1 MKRAKLNN
9 DKITA
14 LYCRLSKDDGTN
26 NESMSISTQKT
37 MLKDYAKRNGFLNC
51 QFYVDDGYSGTNYD
65 RPAFRQL
72 IEDIQDGEVSTLIT
86 KDLSRLGRNYLETG
100 TYIEVFFP
108 NHNVR
113 YIAINDGVDSIDN
126 AQMDITPFRNIIN
139 EMYAKDTSRKI
150 KSALHARRMQ
160 GKYMATTAPFG
171 YQKDEKDHN
180 HLVIDEVTAPVV
192 ELIFSIAEEGVG
204 LHTICNRLRKAKVLK
219 PSFYKKELF
228 ERFMDEEKMYD
239 WDTAYVSQILHN
251 PVYAGNLTVADK
263 PTKTMHFRKRQYIPF
278 AEREV
283 IYGTHEPIIEQNR
296 WNNVQKILQSR
307 PPVIGESSSGYDNI
321 FRGVIKCADC
331 GSAMLAKVEQKRKRN
346 NVLDKT
352 FYCCTKYRKFGKDGC
367 SSHNIEARTVHEV
380 VLADIQKH
388 AGQALTDRKAMV
400 TDIAERLNLQMSAD
414 REQQKKE
421 LRQCKQRVSEIEN
434 LYAKLYEDLTR
445 ELITEKRFQ
454 MLSARYDSEQEEL
467 TAKIKELEKS
477 AIADKEQLSSIEHF
491 AEQISGYAGI
501 TELNFKIINQL
512 IEKIL
517 VSEPVEIDGQKIQ
530 RLTIHYKFI
539 GAKEAI
545 FKLTNL
551 QKNSILIKPCS
562 RGVSGAL
569 YPQSA
574 PVGVMLYRGPASA

>member
-150 KSALHARRMQ
+150 KSALHARKMQ

-204 LHTICNRLRKAKVLK
+204 LHTICNRLRKAKVIK
-219 PSFYKKELF
+219 PSFYKKEMF
-228 ERFMDEEKMYD
+228 ERYTDEEKMYD
-239 WDTAYVSQILHN
+239 WDTAYVSKILHD
-251 PVYAGNLTVADK
+251 PVYAGNLTVAER
-263 PTKTMHFRKRQYIPF
+263 PTKTMRSKKRQYIPY

-283 IYGTHEPIIEQNR
+283 IYGTHEPIIEQSR
-296 WNNVQKILQSR
+296 WNTVQKILESR

-352 FYCCTKYRKFGKDGC
+352 FYCCTKYRKFGKEGC
-367 SSHNIEARTVHEV
+367 SSHTIEARTVHEV

-400 TDIAERLNLQMSAD
+400 TEIAERLNLQLSAD
-414 REQQKKE
+414 KEQQKKE

-454 MLSARYDSEQEEL
+454 MLSARFDSEQEEL

-477 AIADKEQLSSIEHF
+477 AIADKEQLSSIEQF

-517 VSEPVEIDGQKIQ
+517 VSEPVEVDGQKIQ

-539 GAKEAI
+539 GALET
-545 FKLTNL
+545 LE
-551 QKNSILIKPCS
+551 
-562 RGVSGAL
+562 
-569 YPQSA
+569 
-574 PVGVMLYRGPASA
+574 

>member
-51 QFYVDDGYSGTNYD
+51 RFYVDDGYSGTNYD

-126 AQMDITPFRNIIN
+126 AQMDITPFHNIIN

-150 KSALHARRMQ
+150 KSALHARKMQ

-204 LHTICNRLRKAKVLK
+204 LHTICNRLRKAKVIK
-219 PSFYKKELF
+219 PSFYKREMF
-228 ERFMDEEKMYD
+228 ERYTDEEKMYD
-239 WDTAYVSQILHN
+239 WDTAYVSKILHD
-251 PVYAGNLTVADK
+251 PVYAGNLTVAER
-263 PTKTMHFRKRQYIPF
+263 PTKTMRSKKRQYIPY
-278 AEREV
+278 AERED
-283 IYGTHEPIIEQNR
+283 IYGTHEPIIEQSR
-296 WNNVQKILQSR
+296 WNTVQKILESR

-321 FRGVIKCADC
+321 FRGIIKCADC

-352 FYCCTKYRKFGKDGC
+352 FYCCTKYRKFGKEGC
-367 SSHNIEARTVHEV
+367 SSHTIEARTVHEV

-388 AGQALTDRKAMV
+388 AGQALADRKAMV
-400 TDIAERLNLQMSAD
+400 TEIAERLNLQMSAD

-454 MLSARYDSEQEEL
+454 MLSARFDSEQEEL
-467 TAKIKELEKS
+467 TARIKELEKS
-477 AIADKEQLSSIEHF
+477 AIADKEQLSSIEQF

-517 VSEPVEIDGQKIQ
+517 VSEPVEVDGQKIQ

-539 GAKEAI
+539 GALET
-545 FKLTNL
+545 LE
-551 QKNSILIKPCS
+551 
-562 RGVSGAL
+562 
-569 YPQSA
+569 
-574 PVGVMLYRGPASA
+574 

>member
-150 KSALHARRMQ
+150 KSALHARKMQ

-204 LHTICNRLRKAKVLK
+204 LHTICNRLRKAKVIK
-219 PSFYKKELF
+219 PSFYKKEMF
-228 ERFMDEEKMYD
+228 ERYTDEEKMYD
-239 WDTAYVSQILHN
+239 WDTAYVSKILHD
-251 PVYAGNLTVADK
+251 PVYAGNLTVAER
-263 PTKTMHFRKRQYIPF
+263 PTKTMRSKKRQYIPY

-283 IYGTHEPIIEQNR
+283 IYGTHEPIIEQSR
-296 WNNVQKILQSR
+296 WNTVQKILESR

-352 FYCCTKYRKFGKDGC
+352 FYCCTKYRKFGKEGC
-367 SSHNIEARTVHEV
+367 SSHTIEARTVHEV

-388 AGQALTDRKAMV
+388 AGQALADRKAMV
-400 TDIAERLNLQMSAD
+400 TEIAERLNLQLSAD
-414 REQQKKE
+414 KEQQKKE

-517 VSEPVEIDGQKIQ
+517 VSEPVEVDGQKIQ

-539 GAKEAI
+539 GALET
-545 FKLTNL
+545 LE
-551 QKNSILIKPCS
+551 
-562 RGVSGAL
+562 
-569 YPQSA
+569 
-574 PVGVMLYRGPASA
+574 

>member
-150 KSALHARRMQ
+150 KSALHARKMQ

-204 LHTICNRLRKAKVLK
+204 LHTICNRLRKAKVIK
-219 PSFYKKELF
+219 PSFYKKEMF
-228 ERFMDEEKMYD
+228 ERYTDEEKMYD
-239 WDTAYVSQILHN
+239 WDTAYVSKILHD
-251 PVYAGNLTVADK
+251 PVYAGNLTVAER
-263 PTKTMHFRKRQYIPF
+263 PTKTMRSKKRQYIPY

-296 WNNVQKILQSR
+296 WNNVQKILESR

-352 FYCCTKYRKFGKDGC
+352 FYCCTKYRKFGKEGC
-367 SSHNIEARTVHEV
+367 SSHTIEARTVHEV

-445 ELITEKRFQ
+445 ELLTEKRFQ

-477 AIADKEQLSSIEHF
+477 AIADKEQLSSIEQF

-539 GAKEAI
+539 GALET
-545 FKLTNL
+545 LE
-551 QKNSILIKPCS
+551 
-562 RGVSGAL
+562 
-569 YPQSA
+569 
-574 PVGVMLYRGPASA
+574 

>member
-150 KSALHARRMQ
+150 KSALHARKMQ

-204 LHTICNRLRKAKVLK
+204 LHTICNRLRKAKVIK
-219 PSFYKKELF
+219 PSFYKKEMF
-228 ERFMDEEKMYD
+228 ERYTDEEKMYD
-239 WDTAYVSQILHN
+239 WDTAYVSKILHD
-251 PVYAGNLTVADK
+251 PVYAGNLTVAER
-263 PTKTMHFRKRQYIPF
+263 PTKTMRSKKRQYIPY

-283 IYGTHEPIIEQNR
+283 IYGTHEPIIEQSR
-296 WNNVQKILQSR
+296 WNTVQKILESR

-352 FYCCTKYRKFGKDGC
+352 FYCCTKYRKFGKEGC
-367 SSHNIEARTVHEV
+367 SSHTIEARTVHEV

-400 TDIAERLNLQMSAD
+400 TEIAERLNLQMSAD

-454 MLSARYDSEQEEL
+454 MLSARFDSEQEEL

-517 VSEPVEIDGQKIQ
+517 VSEPVEVDGQKIQ

-539 GAKEAI
+539 GALET
-545 FKLTNL
+545 LE
-551 QKNSILIKPCS
+551 
-562 RGVSGAL
+562 
-569 YPQSA
+569 
-574 PVGVMLYRGPASA
+574 

>member
-1 MKRAKLNN
+1 MGRTTYK
-9 DKITA
+9 TA
-14 LYCRLSKDDGTN
+14 PKGGLYTRLSVDDGITDR
-26 NESMSISTQKT
+26 ESNSITSQKQ
-37 MLKDYAKRNGFLNC
+37 MLMQYAQYHGIEVVET
-51 QFYVDDGYSGTNYD
+51 YVDDGWSGTNFE
-65 RPAFRQL
+65 RPDFKRM
-72 IEDIQDGEVSTLIT
+72 IEDIESGKINTVIT
-86 KDLSRLGRNYLETG
+86 KDLSRLGRDYLQTG
-100 TYIEVFFP
+100 YYTEVYFP
-108 NHNVR
+108 GKKVR
-113 YIAINDGVDSIDN
+113 YIAISDGIDTATGYN
-126 AQMDITPFRNIIN
+126 EMAPFKNLFN

-180 HLVIDEVTAPVV
+180 HLVIDEVTAPIV

-204 LHTICNRLRKAKVLK
+204 LHTICNRLRKAEVLK

-263 PTKTMHFRKRQYIPF
+263 PTKTMRSKKRQYIPF

-321 FRGVIKCADC
+321 FRGIIKCADC

-400 TDIAERLNLQMSAD
+400 TEIAERLNLQMSAD

-445 ELITEKRFQ
+445 ELLTEKRFQ

-477 AIADKEQLSSIEHF
+477 AIADKEQLSSIEQF

-517 VSEPVEIDGQKIQ
+517 VSEPVEVDGQKIQ

-539 GAKEAI
+539 GALET
-545 FKLTNL
+545 LE
-551 QKNSILIKPCS
+551 
-562 RGVSGAL
+562 
-569 YPQSA
+569 
-574 PVGVMLYRGPASA
+574 

>member
-150 KSALHARRMQ
+150 KSALHARKMQ

-204 LHTICNRLRKAKVLK
+204 LHTICNRLRKAKVIK
-219 PSFYKKELF
+219 PSFYKKEMF
-228 ERFMDEEKMYD
+228 ERYTDEEKMYD
-239 WDTAYVSQILHN
+239 WDTAYVSKILHD
-251 PVYAGNLTVADK
+251 PVYAGNLTVAER
-263 PTKTMHFRKRQYIPF
+263 PTKTMRSKKRQYIPY

-283 IYGTHEPIIEQNR
+283 IYGTHEPIIEQSR
-296 WNNVQKILQSR
+296 WNTVQKILESR

-321 FRGVIKCADC
+321 FRGIIKCADC

-352 FYCCTKYRKFGKDGC
+352 FYCCTKYRKFGKEGC
-367 SSHNIEARTVHEV
+367 SSHTIEARTVHEV

-388 AGQALTDRKAMV
+388 AGQALADRKAMV
-400 TDIAERLNLQMSAD
+400 TEIAERLNLQLSAD
-414 REQQKKE
+414 KEQQKKE

-517 VSEPVEIDGQKIQ
+517 VSEPVEVDGQKIQ

-539 GAKEAI
+539 GALET
-545 FKLTNL
+545 LE
-551 QKNSILIKPCS
+551 
-562 RGVSGAL
+562 
-569 YPQSA
+569 
-574 PVGVMLYRGPASA
+574 

>member
-180 HLVIDEVTAPVV
+180 HLVIDEVTAPIV

-228 ERFMDEEKMYD
+228 ERFMDEGKMYD

-263 PTKTMHFRKRQYIPF
+263 PTKTMRSKKRQYIPY
-278 AEREV
+278 AEREI

-352 FYCCTKYRKFGKDGC
+352 FYCCTKYRKFGKEGC
-367 SSHNIEARTVHEV
+367 SAHTIEARTVHEV

-445 ELITEKRFQ
+445 ELLTEKRFQ

-477 AIADKEQLSSIEHF
+477 AIADKEQLSSIEQF

-517 VSEPVEIDGQKIQ
+517 VSEPVEVDGQKIQ

-539 GAKEAI
+539 GALET
-545 FKLTNL
+545 LE
-551 QKNSILIKPCS
+551 
-562 RGVSGAL
+562 
-569 YPQSA
+569 
-574 PVGVMLYRGPASA
+574 

>member
-1 MKRAKLNN
+1 MKNHFAVHQLLPEKEKRMGRTTYK
-9 DKITA
+9 TA
-14 LYCRLSKDDGTN
+14 PKGGLYTRLSVDDGITDR
-26 NESMSISTQKT
+26 ESNSITSQKQ
-37 MLKDYAKRNGFLNC
+37 MLMQYAQYHGIEVVET
-51 QFYVDDGYSGTNYD
+51 YVDDGWSGTNFE
-65 RPAFRQL
+65 RPDFKRM
-72 IEDIQDGEVSTLIT
+72 IEDIESGKINTVIT
-86 KDLSRLGRNYLETG
+86 KDLSRLGRDYLQTG
-100 TYIEVFFP
+100 YYTEVYFP
-108 NHNVR
+108 GKKVR
-113 YIAINDGVDSIDN
+113 YIAISDGIDTATGYN
-126 AQMDITPFRNIIN
+126 EMAPFKNLFN

-180 HLVIDEVTAPVV
+180 HLVIDEVTAPIV

-204 LHTICNRLRKAKVLK
+204 LHTICNRLRKAEVLK

-263 PTKTMHFRKRQYIPF
+263 PTKTMRSKKRQYIPF

-321 FRGVIKCADC
+321 FRGTIKCADC

-400 TDIAERLNLQMSAD
+400 TEIAERLNLQMSAD

-445 ELITEKRFQ
+445 ELLTEKRFQ

-477 AIADKEQLSSIEHF
+477 AIADKEQLSSIEQF

-517 VSEPVEIDGQKIQ
+517 VSEPVEVDGQKIQ

-539 GAKEAI
+539 GALET
-545 FKLTNL
+545 LE
-551 QKNSILIKPCS
+551 
-562 RGVSGAL
+562 
-569 YPQSA
+569 
-574 PVGVMLYRGPASA
+574 

>member
-263 PTKTMHFRKRQYIPF
+263 PTKTIRSKKRQYIPF

-321 FRGVIKCADC
+321 FRGIIKCADC

-352 FYCCTKYRKFGKDGC
+352 FYCCTKYRKFGKEGC
-367 SSHNIEARTVHEV
+367 SAHTIEARTVHEV

-400 TDIAERLNLQMSAD
+400 TEIAERLNLQMSAD

-445 ELITEKRFQ
+445 ELLTEKRFQ

-517 VSEPVEIDGQKIQ
+517 VSEPVEVDGQKIQ

-539 GAKEAI
+539 GALET
-545 FKLTNL
+545 LE
-551 QKNSILIKPCS
+551 
-562 RGVSGAL
+562 
-569 YPQSA
+569 
-574 PVGVMLYRGPASA
+574 

>member
-150 KSALHARRMQ
+150 KSALHARKMQ

-180 HLVIDEVTAPVV
+180 HLVIDEVTAPIV

-204 LHTICNRLRKAKVLK
+204 LHTICNRLRKAKVIK
-219 PSFYKKELF
+219 PSFYKKEMF
-228 ERFMDEEKMYD
+228 ERYTDEEKMYD
-239 WDTAYVSQILHN
+239 WDTAYVSKILHD
-251 PVYAGNLTVADK
+251 PVYAGNLTVAER
-263 PTKTMHFRKRQYIPF
+263 PTKTMRSKKRQYIPY

-283 IYGTHEPIIEQNR
+283 IYGTHEPIIEQSR
-296 WNNVQKILQSR
+296 WNTVQKILESR

-352 FYCCTKYRKFGKDGC
+352 FYCCTKYRKFGKEGC

-400 TDIAERLNLQMSAD
+400 TEIAERLNLQLSAD
-414 REQQKKE
+414 KEQQKKE

-454 MLSARYDSEQEEL
+454 MLSARFDSEQEEL

-517 VSEPVEIDGQKIQ
+517 VSEPVEVDGQKIQ

-539 GAKEAI
+539 GALET
-545 FKLTNL
+545 LE
-551 QKNSILIKPCS
+551 
-562 RGVSGAL
+562 
-569 YPQSA
+569 
-574 PVGVMLYRGPASA
+574 

>member
-150 KSALHARRMQ
+150 KSALHARKMQ

-263 PTKTMHFRKRQYIPF
+263 PTKTMRSKKRQYIPF

-321 FRGVIKCADC
+321 FRGTIKCADC

-400 TDIAERLNLQMSAD
+400 TEIAERLNLQMSAD

-445 ELITEKRFQ
+445 ELLTEKRFQ

-477 AIADKEQLSSIEHF
+477 AIADKEQLSSIEQF

-517 VSEPVEIDGQKIQ
+517 VSEPVEVDGQKIQ

-539 GAKEAI
+539 GALET
-545 FKLTNL
+545 LE
-551 QKNSILIKPCS
+551 
-562 RGVSGAL
+562 
-569 YPQSA
+569 
-574 PVGVMLYRGPASA
+574 

>member
-219 PSFYKKELF
+219 PSFYKKEMF

-239 WDTAYVSQILHN
+239 WDTAYVSKILHN

-263 PTKTMHFRKRQYIPF
+263 PTKTMRSKKRQYIPY
-278 AEREV
+278 AEREI
-283 IYGTHEPIIEQNR
+283 IYGTHEPIIEQSR
-296 WNNVQKILQSR
+296 WNTVQKILESR

-321 FRGVIKCADC
+321 FRGIIKCADC

-352 FYCCTKYRKFGKDGC
+352 FYCCTKYRKFGKEGC
-367 SSHNIEARTVHEV
+367 SSHTIEARTVHEV

-400 TDIAERLNLQMSAD
+400 TEIAERLNLQLSAD
-414 REQQKKE
+414 KEQQKKE

-445 ELITEKRFQ
+445 ELLTEKRFQ
-454 MLSARYDSEQEEL
+454 MLSARFDSEQEEL

-477 AIADKEQLSSIEHF
+477 AIADKEQLSSIEQF

-517 VSEPVEIDGQKIQ
+517 VSEPVEIDGQKTQ

-539 GAKEAI
+539 GALET
-545 FKLTNL
+545 LE
-551 QKNSILIKPCS
+551 
-562 RGVSGAL
+562 
-569 YPQSA
+569 
-574 PVGVMLYRGPASA
+574 

>member
-26 NESMSISTQKT
+26 NESMSIGTQKT
-37 MLKDYAKRNGFLNC
+37 MLKEYAKRNGFLNC

-65 RPAFRQL
+65 RPAFQQL
-72 IEDIQDGEVSTLIT
+72 IEDIRNGEISTLIT

-113 YIAINDGVDSIDN
+113 YIAVNDGVDSIDN
-126 AQMDITPFRNIIN
+126 TQMDITPFRNIIN

-180 HLVIDEVTAPVV
+180 HLVIDEVTAPIV

-204 LHTICNRLRKAKVLK
+204 LHTICNRLRKAEVLK

-263 PTKTMHFRKRQYIPF
+263 PTKTMRSKKRQYIPF

-321 FRGVIKCADC
+321 FRGIIKCADC

-346 NVLDKT
+346 NVIDKT
-352 FYCCTKYRKFGKDGC
+352 FYCCTKYRKFGKEGC

-380 VLADIQKH
+380 VLADIQRH
-388 AGQALTDRKAMV
+388 AQQALTDRKAMV
-400 TDIAERLNLQMSAD
+400 TDIAERLNLQLSAD
-414 REQQKKE
+414 KEQQKKE

-434 LYAKLYEDLTR
+434 LYAKLYEDMTR

-467 TAKIKELEKS
+467 SARIKELEKS
-477 AIADKEQLSSIEHF
+477 AIEDREQLSSIEQF

-539 GAKEAI
+539 GALET
-545 FKLTNL
+545 LE
-551 QKNSILIKPCS
+551 
-562 RGVSGAL
+562 
-569 YPQSA
+569 
-574 PVGVMLYRGPASA
+574 

>member
-1 MKRAKLNN
+1 MKRVKLNN

-204 LHTICNRLRKAKVLK
+204 LHTICNRLRKAEVLK

-263 PTKTMHFRKRQYIPF
+263 PTKTMRSKKRQYIPY
-278 AEREV
+278 AEREI
-283 IYGTHEPIIEQNR
+283 IYGTHEPIIEQSR
-296 WNNVQKILQSR
+296 WNTVQKILQSR

-380 VLADIQKH
+380 VLTDIQKH
-388 AGQALTDRKAMV
+388 AGQALTDRKTMV
-400 TDIAERLNLQMSAD
+400 TEIAERLNLQLSAD

-434 LYAKLYEDLTR
+434 LYAKLYEDLTK
-445 ELITEKRFQ
+445 ELLTEKRFQ

-477 AIADKEQLSSIEHF
+477 AIADKEQLSSIEQF
-491 AEQISGYAGI
+491 AEQISDYAGI
-501 TELNFKIINQL
+501 TKLNFKIINQL

-517 VSEPVEIDGQKIQ
+517 VSEPVEVDGQKIQ

-539 GAKEAI
+539 GALET
-545 FKLTNL
+545 LE
-551 QKNSILIKPCS
+551 
-562 RGVSGAL
+562 
-569 YPQSA
+569 
-574 PVGVMLYRGPASA
+574 

>member
-108 NHNVR
+108 NHNVG

-180 HLVIDEVTAPVV
+180 HLVIDEVTAPIV

-228 ERFMDEEKMYD
+228 ERFMDEGKMYD

-263 PTKTMHFRKRQYIPF
+263 PTKTMRSKKRQYIPY
-278 AEREV
+278 AEREI

-352 FYCCTKYRKFGKDGC
+352 FYCCTKYRKFGKEGC
-367 SSHNIEARTVHEV
+367 SAHTIEARTVHEV

-445 ELITEKRFQ
+445 ELLTEKRFQ

-477 AIADKEQLSSIEHF
+477 AIADKEQLSSIEQF

-517 VSEPVEIDGQKIQ
+517 VSEPVEVDGQKIQ

-539 GAKEAI
+539 GALET
-545 FKLTNL
+545 LE
-551 QKNSILIKPCS
+551 
-562 RGVSGAL
+562 
-569 YPQSA
+569 
-574 PVGVMLYRGPASA
+574 

>member
-150 KSALHARRMQ
+150 KSALHARKMQ

-204 LHTICNRLRKAKVLK
+204 LHTICNRLRKAKVIK
-219 PSFYKKELF
+219 PSFYKKEMF
-228 ERFMDEEKMYD
+228 ERYTDEEKMYD
-239 WDTAYVSQILHN
+239 WDTAYVSKILHD
-251 PVYAGNLTVADK
+251 PVYAGNLTVAER
-263 PTKTMHFRKRQYIPF
+263 PTKTMRSKKRQYIPY

-283 IYGTHEPIIEQNR
+283 IYGTHEPIIEQSR
-296 WNNVQKILQSR
+296 WNTVQKILESR

-321 FRGVIKCADC
+321 FRGIIKCADC

-352 FYCCTKYRKFGKDGC
+352 FYCCTKYRKFGKEGC
-367 SSHNIEARTVHEV
+367 SSHTIEARTVHEV

-400 TDIAERLNLQMSAD
+400 TEIAERLNLQMSAD

-454 MLSARYDSEQEEL
+454 MLSARFDSEQEEL

-477 AIADKEQLSSIEHF
+477 AIADKEQLSSIEQF

-517 VSEPVEIDGQKIQ
+517 VSEPVEVDGQKIQ

-539 GAKEAI
+539 GALET
-545 FKLTNL
+545 LE
-551 QKNSILIKPCS
+551 
-562 RGVSGAL
+562 
-569 YPQSA
+569 
-574 PVGVMLYRGPASA
+574 

>member
-150 KSALHARRMQ
+150 KSALHARKMQ

-263 PTKTMHFRKRQYIPF
+263 PTKTMRSKKRQYIPF

-321 FRGVIKCADC
+321 FRGIIKCADC

-352 FYCCTKYRKFGKDGC
+352 FYCCTKYRKFGKEGC

-400 TDIAERLNLQMSAD
+400 TEIAERLNLQMSAD

-445 ELITEKRFQ
+445 ELLTEKRFQ

-477 AIADKEQLSSIEHF
+477 AIADREQLSSIEQF

-517 VSEPVEIDGQKIQ
+517 VSEPVEVDGQKIQ

-539 GAKEAI
+539 GALET
-545 FKLTNL
+545 LE
-551 QKNSILIKPCS
+551 
-562 RGVSGAL
+562 
-569 YPQSA
+569 
-574 PVGVMLYRGPASA
+574 

>member
-1 MKRAKLNN
+1 MHCC
-9 DKITA
+9 DVI
-14 LYCRLSKDDGTN
+14 LYVRLT
-26 NESMSISTQKT
+26 
-37 MLKDYAKRNGFLNC
+37 
-51 QFYVDDGYSGTNYD
+51 
-65 RPAFRQL
+65 
-72 IEDIQDGEVSTLIT
+72 
-86 KDLSRLGRNYLETG
+86 
-100 TYIEVFFP
+100 
-108 NHNVR
+108 
-113 YIAINDGVDSIDN
+113 
-126 AQMDITPFRNIIN
+126 N

-150 KSALHARRMQ
+150 KSALHARKMQ

-263 PTKTMHFRKRQYIPF
+263 PTKTMRSKKRQYIPY

-352 FYCCTKYRKFGKDGC
+352 FYCCTKYRKFGKEGC
-367 SSHNIEARTVHEV
+367 SSHTIEARTVHEV

-400 TDIAERLNLQMSAD
+400 TEIAERLNLQLSAD
-414 REQQKKE
+414 KEQQKKE

-477 AIADKEQLSSIEHF
+477 AIADKEQLSSIEQF

-517 VSEPVEIDGQKIQ
+517 VSEPVEVDGQKIQ

-539 GAKEAI
+539 GALET
-545 FKLTNL
+545 LE
-551 QKNSILIKPCS
+551 
-562 RGVSGAL
+562 
-569 YPQSA
+569 
-574 PVGVMLYRGPASA
+574 

>member
-150 KSALHARRMQ
+150 KSALHARKMQ

-171 YQKDEKDHN
+171 YKKDERDHN

-204 LHTICNRLRKAKVLK
+204 LHTICNRLRKAKVIK
-219 PSFYKKELF
+219 PSFYKKEMF
-228 ERFMDEEKMYD
+228 ERYTDEEKMYD
-239 WDTAYVSQILHN
+239 WDTAYVSKILHD
-251 PVYAGNLTVADK
+251 PVYAGNLTVAER
-263 PTKTMHFRKRQYIPF
+263 PTKTMRSKKRQYIPY

-283 IYGTHEPIIEQNR
+283 IYGTHEPIIEQSR
-296 WNNVQKILQSR
+296 WNTVQKILESR

-352 FYCCTKYRKFGKDGC
+352 FYCCTKYRKFGKEGC
-367 SSHNIEARTVHEV
+367 SSHTIEARTVHEV

-400 TDIAERLNLQMSAD
+400 TEIAERLNLQMSAD

-445 ELITEKRFQ
+445 ELLTEKRFQ

-477 AIADKEQLSSIEHF
+477 AIADREQLSSIEQF

-539 GAKEAI
+539 GALET
-545 FKLTNL
+545 LE
-551 QKNSILIKPCS
+551 
-562 RGVSGAL
+562 
-569 YPQSA
+569 
-574 PVGVMLYRGPASA
+574 

>member
-108 NHNVR
+108 NHDVR

-150 KSALHARRMQ
+150 KSALHARKMQ

-180 HLVIDEVTAPVV
+180 HLVIDEVTAPIV

-204 LHTICNRLRKAKVLK
+204 LHTICNRLRKAKVIK
-219 PSFYKKELF
+219 PSFYKKEMF
-228 ERFMDEEKMYD
+228 ERYTDEEKMYD
-239 WDTAYVSQILHN
+239 WDTAYVSKILHD
-251 PVYAGNLTVADK
+251 PVYAGNLTVAER
-263 PTKTMHFRKRQYIPF
+263 PTKTMRSKKRQYIPY

-283 IYGTHEPIIEQNR
+283 IYGTHEPIIEQSR
-296 WNNVQKILQSR
+296 WNTVQKILESR

-352 FYCCTKYRKFGKDGC
+352 FYCCTKYRKFGKEGC
-367 SSHNIEARTVHEV
+367 SSHTIEARTVHEV

-388 AGQALTDRKAMV
+388 AGQALADRKAMV
-400 TDIAERLNLQMSAD
+400 TEIAERLNLQLSAD
-414 REQQKKE
+414 KEQQKKE

-454 MLSARYDSEQEEL
+454 MLSARFDSEQEEL

-477 AIADKEQLSSIEHF
+477 AIADREQLSSIEQF

-517 VSEPVEIDGQKIQ
+517 VSEPVEVDGQKIQ

-539 GAKEAI
+539 GALET
-545 FKLTNL
+545 LE
-551 QKNSILIKPCS
+551 
-562 RGVSGAL
+562 
-569 YPQSA
+569 
-574 PVGVMLYRGPASA
+574 

>member
-263 PTKTMHFRKRQYIPF
+263 PTKTMHSKKRQYIPF

-400 TDIAERLNLQMSAD
+400 TEIAERLNLQLSAD
-414 REQQKKE
+414 KEQQKKE

-477 AIADKEQLSSIEHF
+477 AIADREQLSSIEHF

-539 GAKEAI
+539 GALET
-545 FKLTNL
+545 LE
-551 QKNSILIKPCS
+551 
-562 RGVSGAL
+562 
-569 YPQSA
+569 
-574 PVGVMLYRGPASA
+574 

>member
-263 PTKTMHFRKRQYIPF
+263 PTKTMRSKKRQYIPY
-278 AEREV
+278 AEREI
-283 IYGTHEPIIEQNR
+283 IYGTHELIIEQNR

-352 FYCCTKYRKFGKDGC
+352 FYCCTKYRKFGKEGC
-367 SSHNIEARTVHEV
+367 SSHTIEARTVHEV

-445 ELITEKRFQ
+445 ELLTEKRFQ

-477 AIADKEQLSSIEHF
+477 AIADREQLSSIEQF

-517 VSEPVEIDGQKIQ
+517 VSEPVEVDGQKIQ

-539 GAKEAI
+539 GALET
-545 FKLTNL
+545 LE
-551 QKNSILIKPCS
+551 
-562 RGVSGAL
+562 
-569 YPQSA
+569 
-574 PVGVMLYRGPASA
+574 

>member
-1 MKRAKLNN
+1 M
-9 DKITA
+9 
-14 LYCRLSKDDGTN
+14 
-26 NESMSISTQKT
+26 
-37 MLKDYAKRNGFLNC
+37 
-51 QFYVDDGYSGTNYD
+51 
-65 RPAFRQL
+65 
-72 IEDIQDGEVSTLIT
+72 STLIT

-160 GKYMATTAPFG
+160 GKYMATTVPFG

-180 HLVIDEVTAPVV
+180 HLVVDEVTAPVV

-204 LHTICNRLRKAKVLK
+204 LHTICNHLRKAKVLK

-263 PTKTMHFRKRQYIPF
+263 PTKTMRSKKRQYIPY
-278 AEREV
+278 AEREI

-321 FRGVIKCADC
+321 FRGTIKCADC

-400 TDIAERLNLQMSAD
+400 TEIAERLNLQMSAD

-454 MLSARYDSEQEEL
+454 MLSTRYDSEQEEL
-467 TAKIKELEKS
+467 TTKIKELEKS
-477 AIADKEQLSSIEHF
+477 AIADKEQLSSIEQF

-517 VSEPVEIDGQKIQ
+517 VSEPVEIDGQKTQ

-539 GAKEAI
+539 GALET
-545 FKLTNL
+545 LE
-551 QKNSILIKPCS
+551 
-562 RGVSGAL
+562 
-569 YPQSA
+569 
-574 PVGVMLYRGPASA
+574 

>member
-204 LHTICNRLRKAKVLK
+204 LHTICNRLRKAKVIK
-219 PSFYKKELF
+219 PSFYKKEMF
-228 ERFMDEEKMYD
+228 ERYTDEEKMYD
-239 WDTAYVSQILHN
+239 WDTAYVSKILHD
-251 PVYAGNLTVADK
+251 PVYAGNLTVAER
-263 PTKTMHFRKRQYIPF
+263 PTKTMRSKKRQYIPY

-296 WNNVQKILQSR
+296 WNNVQKILESR

-352 FYCCTKYRKFGKDGC
+352 FYCCTKYRKFGKEGC
-367 SSHNIEARTVHEV
+367 SSHTIEARTVHEV

-400 TDIAERLNLQMSAD
+400 TEIAERLNLQMSAD

-477 AIADKEQLSSIEHF
+477 AIADKEQLSSIEQF

-517 VSEPVEIDGQKIQ
+517 VSEPVEVDGQKIQ

-539 GAKEAI
+539 GALET
-545 FKLTNL
+545 LE
-551 QKNSILIKPCS
+551 
-562 RGVSGAL
+562 
-569 YPQSA
+569 
-574 PVGVMLYRGPASA
+574 

>member
-263 PTKTMHFRKRQYIPF
+263 PTKTMRSKKRQYIPF

-321 FRGVIKCADC
+321 FRGIIKCADC

-352 FYCCTKYRKFGKDGC
+352 FYCCTKYRKYGKEGC

-400 TDIAERLNLQMSAD
+400 TDIAERLNLQLSAD
-414 REQQKKE
+414 KEQQKKE

-539 GAKEAI
+539 GALET
-545 FKLTNL
+545 LE
-551 QKNSILIKPCS
+551 
-562 RGVSGAL
+562 
-569 YPQSA
+569 
-574 PVGVMLYRGPASA
+574 

>member
-150 KSALHARRMQ
+150 KSAIHARRMQ

-263 PTKTMHFRKRQYIPF
+263 PTKTMRSKKRQYIPY
-278 AEREV
+278 AEREI

-352 FYCCTKYRKFGKDGC
+352 FYCCTKYRKFGKEGC
-367 SSHNIEARTVHEV
+367 SAHTIEARTVHEV

-400 TDIAERLNLQMSAD
+400 MEIAERLNLQLSAD

-501 TELNFKIINQL
+501 AELNFKIINQL

-539 GAKEAI
+539 GALET
-545 FKLTNL
+545 LE
-551 QKNSILIKPCS
+551 
-562 RGVSGAL
+562 
-569 YPQSA
+569 
-574 PVGVMLYRGPASA
+574 

>member
-263 PTKTMHFRKRQYIPF
+263 PTKTMRSKKRQYIPF

-400 TDIAERLNLQMSAD
+400 TEIAERLNLQLSAD
-414 REQQKKE
+414 KEQQKKE

-517 VSEPVEIDGQKIQ
+517 VSEPVEVDGQKIQ

-539 GAKEAI
+539 GALET
-545 FKLTNL
+545 LE
-551 QKNSILIKPCS
+551 
-562 RGVSGAL
+562 
-569 YPQSA
+569 
-574 PVGVMLYRGPASA
+574 

>member
-1 MKRAKLNN
+1 MHCC
-9 DKITA
+9 DVI
-14 LYCRLSKDDGTN
+14 LYVRLT
-26 NESMSISTQKT
+26 
-37 MLKDYAKRNGFLNC
+37 
-51 QFYVDDGYSGTNYD
+51 
-65 RPAFRQL
+65 
-72 IEDIQDGEVSTLIT
+72 
-86 KDLSRLGRNYLETG
+86 
-100 TYIEVFFP
+100 
-108 NHNVR
+108 
-113 YIAINDGVDSIDN
+113 
-126 AQMDITPFRNIIN
+126 N

-263 PTKTMHFRKRQYIPF
+263 PTKTMRSKKRQYIPF

-296 WNNVQKILQSR
+296 WNNVQKILESR

-352 FYCCTKYRKFGKDGC
+352 FYCCTKYRKFGKEGC
-367 SSHNIEARTVHEV
+367 SSHTIEARTVHEV

-445 ELITEKRFQ
+445 ELLTEKRFQ

-477 AIADKEQLSSIEHF
+477 AIADREQLSSIEQF

-517 VSEPVEIDGQKIQ
+517 VSEPVEVDGQKIQ

-539 GAKEAI
+539 GALET
-545 FKLTNL
+545 LE
-551 QKNSILIKPCS
+551 
-562 RGVSGAL
+562 
-569 YPQSA
+569 
-574 PVGVMLYRGPASA
+574 

>member
-150 KSALHARRMQ
+150 KSALHARKMQ

-180 HLVIDEVTAPVV
+180 HLVIDEVTAPIV

-204 LHTICNRLRKAKVLK
+204 LHTICNRLRKAKVIK
-219 PSFYKKELF
+219 PSFYKKEMF
-228 ERFMDEEKMYD
+228 ERYTDEEKMYD
-239 WDTAYVSQILHN
+239 WDTAYVSKILHD
-251 PVYAGNLTVADK
+251 PVYAGNLTVAER
-263 PTKTMHFRKRQYIPF
+263 PTKTMRSKKRQYIPY

-283 IYGTHEPIIEQNR
+283 IYGTHEPIIEQSR
-296 WNNVQKILQSR
+296 WNTVQKILESR

-352 FYCCTKYRKFGKDGC
+352 FYCCTKYRKFGKEGC
-367 SSHNIEARTVHEV
+367 SSHTIEARTVHEV

-388 AGQALTDRKAMV
+388 AGQALTDRKAVV
-400 TDIAERLNLQMSAD
+400 TEIAERLNLQLSAD

-454 MLSARYDSEQEEL
+454 MLSARFDSEQEEL

-517 VSEPVEIDGQKIQ
+517 VSEPVEVDGQKIQ

-539 GAKEAI
+539 GALET
-545 FKLTNL
+545 LE
-551 QKNSILIKPCS
+551 
-562 RGVSGAL
+562 
-569 YPQSA
+569 
-574 PVGVMLYRGPASA
+574 

>member
-204 LHTICNRLRKAKVLK
+204 LHTICNRLRKAKVIK
-219 PSFYKKELF
+219 PSFYKKEMF
-228 ERFMDEEKMYD
+228 ERYTDEEKMYD
-239 WDTAYVSQILHN
+239 WDTAYVSKILHD
-251 PVYAGNLTVADK
+251 PVYAGNLTVAER
-263 PTKTMHFRKRQYIPF
+263 PTKTMRSKKRQYIPY
-278 AEREV
+278 AEREI
-283 IYGTHEPIIEQNR
+283 IYGTHEPIIEQSR
-296 WNNVQKILQSR
+296 WNTVQKILQSR

-321 FRGVIKCADC
+321 FRGVIKCADY

-352 FYCCTKYRKFGKDGC
+352 FYCCTKYRKFGKEGC
-367 SSHNIEARTVHEV
+367 SSHTIEARTVHEV

-400 TDIAERLNLQMSAD
+400 TEIAERLNLQMSAD

-445 ELITEKRFQ
+445 ELLTEKRFQ

-477 AIADKEQLSSIEHF
+477 AIADKEQLSSIEQF

-517 VSEPVEIDGQKIQ
+517 VSEPVEVDGQKIQ

-539 GAKEAI
+539 GALET
-545 FKLTNL
+545 LE
-551 QKNSILIKPCS
+551 
-562 RGVSGAL
+562 
-569 YPQSA
+569 
-574 PVGVMLYRGPASA
+574 

>member
-204 LHTICNRLRKAKVLK
+204 LHTICNRLRKAKVIK
-219 PSFYKKELF
+219 PSFYKKEMF
-228 ERFMDEEKMYD
+228 ERYTDEEKMYD
-239 WDTAYVSQILHN
+239 WDTAYVSKILHD
-251 PVYAGNLTVADK
+251 PVYAGNLTVAER
-263 PTKTMHFRKRQYIPF
+263 PTKTMRSKKRQYIPY

-352 FYCCTKYRKFGKDGC
+352 FYCCTKYRKFGKEGC
-367 SSHNIEARTVHEV
+367 SSHTIEARTVHEV

-400 TDIAERLNLQMSAD
+400 TEIAERLNLQLSAD
-414 REQQKKE
+414 KEQQKKE

-477 AIADKEQLSSIEHF
+477 AIADKEQLSSIEQF

-517 VSEPVEIDGQKIQ
+517 VSEPVEVDGQKIQ

-539 GAKEAI
+539 GALET
-545 FKLTNL
+545 LE
-551 QKNSILIKPCS
+551 
-562 RGVSGAL
+562 
-569 YPQSA
+569 
-574 PVGVMLYRGPASA
+574 

>member
-108 NHNVR
+108 YHSVR

-204 LHTICNRLRKAKVLK
+204 LHTICNRLRKAKVIK
-219 PSFYKKELF
+219 PSFYKKEMF
-228 ERFMDEEKMYD
+228 ERYTDEEKMYD
-239 WDTAYVSQILHN
+239 WDTAYVSKILHD
-251 PVYAGNLTVADK
+251 PVYAGNLTVAER
-263 PTKTMHFRKRQYIPF
+263 PTKTMRSKKRQYIPY

-283 IYGTHEPIIEQNR
+283 IYGTHEPIIEQSR
-296 WNNVQKILQSR
+296 WNTVQKILESR

-321 FRGVIKCADC
+321 FRGIIKCADC
-331 GSAMLAKVEQKRKRN
+331 GSAMLAKVEQKRKHN

-352 FYCCTKYRKFGKDGC
+352 FYCCTKYRKFGKEGC
-367 SSHNIEARTVHEV
+367 SSHTIEARTVHEV

-445 ELITEKRFQ
+445 ELLTEKRFQ

-477 AIADKEQLSSIEHF
+477 AIADKEQLSSIEQF

-517 VSEPVEIDGQKIQ
+517 VSEPVEVDGQKIQ

-539 GAKEAI
+539 GALET
-545 FKLTNL
+545 LE
-551 QKNSILIKPCS
+551 
-562 RGVSGAL
+562 
-569 YPQSA
+569 
-574 PVGVMLYRGPASA
+574 

>member
-150 KSALHARRMQ
+150 KSALHARKMQ

-180 HLVIDEVTAPVV
+180 HLVIDEVTAPIV

-204 LHTICNRLRKAKVLK
+204 LHTICNRLRKAKVMK

-263 PTKTMHFRKRQYIPF
+263 PTKTMRSKKRQYIPY
-278 AEREV
+278 AEREI
-283 IYGTHEPIIEQNR
+283 IYGTHEPIIEQSR
-296 WNNVQKILQSR
+296 WNTVQKILQSR

-380 VLADIQKH
+380 VLTDIQKH
-388 AGQALTDRKAMV
+388 AGQALTDRKTMV
-400 TDIAERLNLQMSAD
+400 MDIAERLNLQMSAD

-445 ELITEKRFQ
+445 ELLTEKRFQ

-477 AIADKEQLSSIEHF
+477 AIADKEQLSSIEQF

-517 VSEPVEIDGQKIQ
+517 VSEPIEVDGQKIQ

-539 GAKEAI
+539 GALET
-545 FKLTNL
+545 LE
-551 QKNSILIKPCS
+551 
-562 RGVSGAL
+562 
-569 YPQSA
+569 
-574 PVGVMLYRGPASA
+574 

>member
-263 PTKTMHFRKRQYIPF
+263 PTKTMRSKKRQYIPY
-278 AEREV
+278 AEREI

-352 FYCCTKYRKFGKDGC
+352 FYCCTKYRKFGKEGC
-367 SSHNIEARTVHEV
+367 SAHTIEARTVHEV

-400 TDIAERLNLQMSAD
+400 TEIAERLNLQMSAD

-445 ELITEKRFQ
+445 ALLTEKRFQ

-477 AIADKEQLSSIEHF
+477 AIADKEQLSSIEQF

-517 VSEPVEIDGQKIQ
+517 VSEPVEVDGQKIQ

-539 GAKEAI
+539 GALET
-545 FKLTNL
+545 LE
-551 QKNSILIKPCS
+551 
-562 RGVSGAL
+562 
-569 YPQSA
+569 
-574 PVGVMLYRGPASA
+574 

>member
-204 LHTICNRLRKAKVLK
+204 LHTICNRLRKAKVMK

-263 PTKTMHFRKRQYIPF
+263 PTKTMRSKKRQYIPY
-278 AEREV
+278 AEREI
-283 IYGTHEPIIEQNR
+283 IYGTHEPIIEQSR
-296 WNNVQKILQSR
+296 WNTVQKILQSR

-380 VLADIQKH
+380 VLTDIQKH
-388 AGQALTDRKAMV
+388 AGQALTDRKTMV
-400 TDIAERLNLQMSAD
+400 MDIAERLNLQMSAD

-445 ELITEKRFQ
+445 ELLTEKRFQ

-477 AIADKEQLSSIEHF
+477 AIADKEQLSSIEQF
-491 AEQISGYAGI
+491 AEQISDYAGI

-517 VSEPVEIDGQKIQ
+517 VSEPVEVDGQKIQ

-539 GAKEAI
+539 GALET
-545 FKLTNL
+545 LE
-551 QKNSILIKPCS
+551 
-562 RGVSGAL
+562 
-569 YPQSA
+569 
-574 PVGVMLYRGPASA
+574 